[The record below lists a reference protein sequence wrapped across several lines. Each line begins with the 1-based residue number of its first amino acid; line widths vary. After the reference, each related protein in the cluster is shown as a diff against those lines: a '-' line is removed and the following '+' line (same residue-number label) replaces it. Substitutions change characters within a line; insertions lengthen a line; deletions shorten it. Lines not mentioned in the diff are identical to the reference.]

1 MSVIAQAAIMGG
13 STVAAQMLAN
23 KNKQRPTPSA
33 PSIGGASQ
41 MNPMGTA
48 LAGPGVQN
56 PNPAFGSFLGGRI
69 G

>member
-1 MSVIAQAAIMGG
+1 MPVTAAIIAGG

-23 KNKQRPTPSA
+23 RNKQIPTPSA

-56 PNPAFGSFLGGRI
+56 PNPAFGSFLGGKI